1 MIVEHWEPN
10 PVWLGYVLEHWK
22 GIGRVEQVKDYD
34 PIITAFQTKAHE
46 SFTRLGF
53 PVVQVKTYLSVQKPE
68 DGEGYAEQYP
78 HIHYP
83 TDGITLVH
91 YLQSSDKPVY
101 LDFLEDGKVI
111 ERLDPQPSMA
121 VIFNNHEMHGA
132 HKNTGTIDRVQLIAT
147 ALRR

>member
-1 MIVEHWEPN
+1 MKIEHWEPN
-10 PVWLGYVLEHWK
+10 PEWLDYVLEHWK
-22 GIGRVEQVKDYD
+22 GIGRVEQVKNYD
-34 PIITAFQTKAHE
+34 PIITSFQKKAHE
-46 SFTRLGF
+46 TFSRLGY

-83 TDGITLVH
+83 TDGMTLVH
-91 YLQSSDKPVY
+91 YLQASDKTVY
-101 LDFLEDGKVI
+101 LDFIENEQVI
-111 ERLDPQPSMA
+111 ERLDPQPGMT
-121 VIFNNHEMHGA
+121 VIFMNSEMHGA